1 MATHQFKTEVN
12 QLLQL
17 LIHSLYSN
25 KDIFLREIVSNASDA
40 LDKLKYLTVSDEAY
54 KSISFT
60 PRIDI
65 TFDEKENILTVQ
77 DSGIG
82 MNDEDLTNNIG
93 TIARSGTKSFFE
105 KLSGDAA
112 KDSALIGQFGVG
124 FYSAFMAAKKI
135 DVYSRK
141 AAGDGKIWHW
151 ASDGTNSYELD
162 EVAAD
167 SAVAKKYGFDKP
179 ELSGSAIEMHLN
191 DDSKEYASRWKI
203 EELIK
208 KYSDHIAF
216 PIFLHY
222 EQKKY
227 DDKGKETGSESKID
241 QVNSASA
248 LWKRS
253 KSELKKEDYNEF
265 YKTNCHDGSDPLHY
279 VHTHAEGTQEYTTL
293 FYVPQNAPFD
303 MYQADYKSGVKLYV
317 KRVFITDDDRELL
330 PSYLRFVRGIIDSED
345 LPLNVSREIL
355 QQNRILENIKKQS
368 VKKLLG
374 EFKKMGEEADK
385 ARKTEADKRSDDE
398 KKAIEDW
405 NKFVKNFNRPMKE
418 GLYSDYENRDEIA
431 EIIRFKST
439 DASGTGDDNYT
450 SFADYVQRM
459 KTDQKAIFYISGS
472 DEKNLRANPL
482 VKAYTDKGFEVLIL
496 DDDIDDIVIPGFG
509 KYKNEFEL
517 KAVNRSGSDEDLG
530 GDKKEA
536 EKKEK
541 EFKPVVEKIK
551 KALGDKVKEVKLSKT
566 LSGENPSCIVVDEND
581 PSYQMERMM
590 KAMGQMGPEIK
601 PILEVNGDHPI
612 LAKIKE
618 SDDEALIADVSEVL
632 LDQALLIAGV
642 ELKEPAEFVKHLN
655 NLLSNA

>member
-1 MATHQFKTEVN
+1 
-12 QLLQL
+12 
-17 LIHSLYSN
+17 
-25 KDIFLREIVSNASDA
+25 
-40 LDKLKYLTVSDEAY
+40 
-54 KSISFT
+54 
-60 PRIDI
+60 
-65 TFDEKENILTVQ
+65 
-77 DSGIG
+77 
-82 MNDEDLTNNIG
+82 
-93 TIARSGTKSFFE
+93 
-105 KLSGDAA
+105 
-112 KDSALIGQFGVG
+112 
-124 FYSAFMAAKKI
+124 
-135 DVYSRK
+135 
-141 AAGDGKIWHW
+141 
-151 ASDGTNSYELD
+151 
-162 EVAAD
+162 
-167 SAVAKKYGFDKP
+167 
-179 ELSGSAIEMHLN
+179 
-191 DDSKEYASRWKI
+191 
-203 EELIK
+203 
-208 KYSDHIAF
+208 
-216 PIFLHY
+216 
-222 EQKKY
+222 
-227 DDKGKETGSESKID
+227 
-241 QVNSASA
+241 
-248 LWKRS
+248 
-253 KSELKKEDYNEF
+253 
-265 YKTNCHDGSDPLHY
+265 
-279 VHTHAEGTQEYTTL
+279 
-293 FYVPQNAPFD
+293 

-385 ARKTEADKRSDDE
+385 ARKTEADKRTDDE

-517 KAVNRSGSDEDLG
+517 KAVNRAGSDEDLG
-530 GDKKEA
+530 GNKEEA

-618 SDDEALIADVSEVL
+618 SDDETLIADVSEVL

-655 NLLSNA
+655 NLLSK